1 MTQPQYAVVI
11 WKPLFCHIQKHLY
24 SHRTSWGELIRQ
36 ISSFLVAQTVKNL
49 PAMWE
54 TQVRSWIK
62 KIPWRRDGYPFQ
74 YSGLENSMNRGTSQG
89 YSPWS
94 HKELDTTEQVT
105 HTYTHTHTNE
115 KKKSQNLL
123 SICLW
128 TQKDWNKLHYI
139 F

>member
-1 MTQPQYAVVI
+1 M
-11 WKPLFCHIQKHLY
+11 
-24 SHRTSWGELIRQ
+24 
-36 ISSFLVAQTVKNL
+36 AQTVKNL

-115 KKKSQNLL
+115 KKKISKFIVHMFMNTKRL
-123 SICLW
+123 
-128 TQKDWNKLHYI
+128 K
-139 F
+139 